1 MRSVRV
7 SCQTMALYQGRPVF
21 GFQTTVVSR
30 WLVTPIAARS
40 AAVSRPACQRAGD
53 RLVRARGDLQRIV
66 LDPARPRQNLIV
78 FDLMPGDL
86 LPSSIEHHEPRARRA
101 LIERADVLSHVA
113 SSCQPS
119 AASFQRPATSRIPR
133 KSEADAFSVRNQSES
148 RVPRRPRRRR
158 AARRRESTHTPSP
171 TSPLPG
177 IGRMACA
184 RRGPRSRAGLIA

>member
-40 AAVSRPACQRAGD
+40 AAVSPPALQRAGN

-78 FDLMPGDL
+78 LDLMPRDF
-86 LPSSIEHHEPRARRA
+86 P
-101 LIERADVLSHVA
+101 A
-113 SSCQPS
+113 SLD
-119 AASFQRPATSRIPR
+119 R
-133 KSEADAFSVRNQSES
+133 
-148 RVPRRPRRRR
+148 
-158 AARRRESTHTPSP
+158 TP
-171 TSPLPG
+171 
-177 IGRMACA
+177 
-184 RRGPRSRAGLIA
+184 